1 MPNYIVKTSHGR
13 FNVTVNEDIKLDF
26 ETRERR
32 SIGKMITVGGR
43 HKCVGIKAPYASD
56 TAHLLNT
63 TECQIEDLLDLKF
76 GTRGST
82 INIPSVLDGINKTVG
97 GCELDDNK
105 ISGEKTVGML
115 NLAFT
120 FLKREMPNIKR
131 IELEDKSDFPCTRSD
146 GSIVGISLALY
157 EMMFHQQSWY
167 ERHFGAYLV
176 NPSLRELYTKQKE
189 NFNKPPEFDIDF
201 HNKDLNESLPPIL
214 RDSKTWK
221 EFFAKVYTMQNKC
234 EIIFSWYSEVLLQK
248 IFSGISFDR
257 QSWIIDL
264 DKTHSIEFISIEE
277 QKGGKYFTRKNTKKS
292 QYYKSRSH
300 FLYNE
305 LYAFPISI

>member
-56 TAHLLNT
+56 TAHLLN
-63 TECQIEDLLDLKF
+63 
-76 GTRGST
+76 
-82 INIPSVLDGINKTVG
+82 INKTVG

-176 NPSLRELYTKQKE
+176 NPSLRELYSKQKE

>member
-43 HKCVGIKAPYASD
+43 HKCVGIKALYSSD
-56 TAHLLNT
+56 TAHLLN
-63 TECQIEDLLDLKF
+63 
-76 GTRGST
+76 
-82 INIPSVLDGINKTVG
+82 INKTVG

-120 FLKREMPNIKR
+120 FLKREMPTIKYV
-131 IELEDKSDFPCTRSD
+131 ELEDKSDFPCTRSD
-146 GSIVGISLALY
+146 GSTVGISLALY

-167 ERHFGAYLV
+167 ERHFGAYLL
-176 NPSLRELYTKQKE
+176 NPTLRELYSKQKE
-189 NFNKPPEFDIDF
+189 NFNKTPELDIDF
-201 HNKDLNESLPPIL
+201 HNKDLNESLPQIL
-214 RDSKTWK
+214 RESKSWK
-221 EFFAKVYTMQNKC
+221 EFFAKVYTMENKC
-234 EIIFSWYSEVLLQK
+234 EVIFSWYSEVLLQK
-248 IFSGISFDR
+248 IFNGISFDR

-264 DKTHSIEFISIEE
+264 DKTTTIEILSINE
-277 QKGGKYFTRKNTKKS
+277 QKGGRNFTRRKINTKKS
-292 QYYKSRSH
+292 EYYKTRSH
-300 FLYNE
+300 FLYDE
-305 LYAFPISI
+305 LYSFPISI